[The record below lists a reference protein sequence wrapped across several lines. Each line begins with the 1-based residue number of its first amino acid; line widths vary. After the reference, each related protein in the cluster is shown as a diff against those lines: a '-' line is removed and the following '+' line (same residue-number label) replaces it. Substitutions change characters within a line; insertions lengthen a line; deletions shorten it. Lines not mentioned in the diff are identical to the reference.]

1 MYIDNNSQTD
11 KNILLSYKTWF
22 TTTAIV
28 PDNMTIAHCSMSY
41 THTHINS
48 LRTVIVHERLWLLA
62 LLATLTAAMLTAVTS
77 CPLPVCVMIQLLNY
91 THLDHVM
98 LPEH

>member
-1 MYIDNNSQTD
+1 M
-11 KNILLSYKTWF
+11 LPYKTWLM
-22 TTTAIV
+22 TTAIV
-28 PDNMTIAHCSMSY
+28 PDDMTTANCSMSY
-41 THTHINS
+41 AHNHMTS

-77 CPLPVCVMIQLLNY
+77 CPLPVCVMKQLLNY

-98 LPEH
+98 SPEH